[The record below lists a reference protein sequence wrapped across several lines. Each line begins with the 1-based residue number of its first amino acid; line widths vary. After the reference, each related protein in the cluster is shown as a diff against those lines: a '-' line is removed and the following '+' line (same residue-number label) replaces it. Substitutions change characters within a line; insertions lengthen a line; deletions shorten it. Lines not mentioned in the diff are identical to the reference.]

1 VKSSKY
7 VAIDFS
13 PHREVFDMRT
23 LFTAALTVMTLPTMP
38 VFAQQDFVARDGDRV
53 IVEDDARVRI
63 VRRRQATV
71 RTIFLEPHHQ
81 LIVLVDYGK
90 PGEFPDGRPDA
101 AMQYSQV
108 EGEWPLGPRWEGF
121 TTLLEYTT
129 ASPPFPRALGLMTP
143 HGLVQLL
150 PNAAAAEHPMKDP
163 AARVLTFRGSSG
175 GGANALNFDEA
186 ERQQLAVAAK
196 NRSLQLK
203 SGGSVSVTASING
216 VADPGSTSWSA
227 TQENSQTVV
236 GPLRVGGN
244 IRPPKKI
251 RDAVPNYPDA
261 ARQAKVVGTVVLEIT
276 VGTDGSVTNPRVVR
290 GIPLLNDAAIEAV
303 LQWNYEP
310 TVVNGRPVPVI
321 MTVVVS
327 FAPEQ

>member
-1 VKSSKY
+1 
-7 VAIDFS
+7 
-13 PHREVFDMRT
+13 MRA
-23 LFTAALTVMTLPTMP
+23 LLPAALTVMTLSTLP
-38 VFAQQDFVARDGDRV
+38 VFAQQDIVARDGDRV
-53 IVEDDARVRI
+53 IVDDEARVQI

-71 RTIFLEPHHQ
+71 RTIFLDEHRQ

-108 EGEWPLGPRWEGF
+108 EGDWPLGSRWEGV

-129 ASPPFPRALGLMTP
+129 ASPPFPRAVGLTTP
-143 HGLVQLL
+143 LGLVQLL

-163 AARVLTFRGSSG
+163 AAKVLTFRGSSG

-186 ERQQLAVAAK
+186 ERLQLAVAAK
-196 NRSLQLK
+196 NRSIQRRPGA
-203 SGGSVSVTASING
+203 SMSVTASVDG
-216 VADPGSTSWSA
+216 VALPGSTSWSVA
-227 TQENSQTVV
+227 QTPSQTAD
-236 GPLRVGGN
+236 GLLRVGGN
-244 IRPPKKI
+244 IKPPKKI

-261 ARQAKVVGTVVLEIT
+261 AHQANVVGTVRLEIT

-303 LQWNYEP
+303 RQWNYEP
-310 TVVNGRPVPVI
+310 TLLNGKPVPVI

-327 FAPEQ
+327 FAPER